1 MTHPKKFLT
10 LLLVGLLHASGAT
23 AEPVHGIAMHGAPK
37 HAPGFKHLPYVDP
50 DAPKGGRVV
59 LGALGTYDSLNAFS
73 IKGTTPS
80 GLREYVYDSLL
91 TRAGDEPF

>member
-37 HAPGFKHLPYVDP
+37 HAPGF
-50 DAPKGGRVV
+50 
-59 LGALGTYDSLNAFS
+59 
-73 IKGTTPS
+73 
-80 GLREYVYDSLL
+80 
-91 TRAGDEPF
+91 